1 MDFIAFLVEIFPT
14 VGFPIICCGV
24 LGFFIFKIYQ
34 DSIKQREAAAAQN
47 AENMAAVQ
55 KRCQER
61 EEKLYIQLEKQNT
74 INGRF
79 AEIIAQYEI
88 KLDEIKDD
96 VKEIKEDVL
105 LIKAKQA

>member
-1 MDFIAFLVEIFPT
+1 LEILAWLVEIFPT

-34 DSIKQREAAAAQN
+34 DSIKQREAAAEQN
-47 AENMAAVQ
+47 AKNMAAVQ
-55 KRCQER
+55 ARCQER
-61 EEKLYIQLEKQNT
+61 EDKLYIQLEKQNE

-88 KLDEIKDD
+88 KLDEIKSD

-105 LIKAKQA
+105 QIKAKQA